1 MTQSTGVRGIA
12 NFVNPF
18 SGPISWPRALAAGL
32 FGAVLPTLGLMALA
46 SGSLASVPVPAPFA
60 RVGLFAVCGAAA
72 GLAFP
77 QRYFAWGL
85 LLSLVPATL
94 LPPVSQAFAVG
105 WVLTVAHWGARWQNA
120 RRRLL

>member
-1 MTQSTGVRGIA
+1 V

-18 SGPISWPRALAAGL
+18 AARVAWPRALTASV
-32 FGAVLPTLGLMALA
+32 FGTLLPTLGLLTLA
-46 SGSLASVPVPAPFA
+46 SWSHPVSIPAPLPIA
-60 RVGLFAVCGAAA
+60 GLFALCGAAA

-77 QRYFAWGL
+77 QRYFAWAL

-94 LPPVSQAFAVG
+94 IPPLFQALAVA